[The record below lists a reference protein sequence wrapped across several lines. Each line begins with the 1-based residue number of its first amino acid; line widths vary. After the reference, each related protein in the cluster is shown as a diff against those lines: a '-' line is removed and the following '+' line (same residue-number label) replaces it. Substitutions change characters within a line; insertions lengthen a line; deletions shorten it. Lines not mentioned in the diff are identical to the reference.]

1 MGTNSSDFVDEI
13 LSGSNSVLTEL
24 TLNNAV
30 VGEWDSALVNLS
42 VASFVDE
49 VSDSLLAGV
58 AISNVRFN
66 SSDHVDGGLVESNK
80 GAVVQLSQ
88 S

>member
-1 MGTNSSDFVDEI
+1 MDEI
-13 LSGSNSVLTEL
+13 LGGSNTVLAEL

-42 VASFVDE
+42 IPSLVDE
-49 VSDSLLAGV
+49 VSDGLLAGV
-58 AISNVRFN
+58 AISNVGFN
-66 SSDHVDGGLVESNK
+66 SSDHVDGSLVESNK
-80 GAVVQLSQ
+80 GSVVQLSQ